1 MSMEKLLMVN
11 FSDLLFV
18 DTSST
23 PLQIWYSVDELGIQ
37 PLEIT

>member
-1 MSMEKLLMVN
+1 MAN
-11 FSDLLFV
+11 FSDLLSV

-23 PLQIWYSVDELGIQ
+23 LLQSRYSVDELGIQ

>member
-1 MSMEKLLMVN
+1 MEKLLIVN
-11 FSDLLFV
+11 FSGLLFV

-37 PLEIT
+37 PLDIT